1 MKLHFLTSVLFAIAI
16 TIMAISD
23 KLITRLLL
31 MVASLVLFHATL
43 IIFGIEYDQVQ
54 SRILKKSQIEAQ
66 RRKL

>member
-1 MKLHFLTSVLFAIAI
+1 
-16 TIMAISD
+16 MAISD